1 MRAVFPFGRHSKEL
15 QKRPVTGGIAASR
28 NHQAVE
34 RSREFTHS
42 LFNSYS
48 AGCLGTRLLSRSV
61 ARDPANSVR
70 IARDMGA
77 PSVANPAA
85 DRTDIVGVAV
95 AAAVAS
101 VIEGVAS
108 VERPTAHA
116 KPHKGNLRFTESCAD
131 EIACHEPRHPA
142 DLVPWRQFGP
152 ASVLDR
158 VVLVPAVLVPLLI
171 AGVSLSRI
179 ISPTANALFR
189 LQARRCAC
197 RVPQGRLR
205 HRRPQNAA
213 GCVASN
219 SQLAINSASF
229 STT

>member
-1 MRAVFPFGRHSKEL
+1 MRATP
-15 QKRPVTGGIAASR
+15 
-28 NHQAVE
+28 
-34 RSREFTHS
+34 
-42 LFNSYS
+42 
-48 AGCLGTRLLSRSV
+48 
-61 ARDPANSVR
+61 PANS
-70 IARDMGA
+70 
-77 PSVANPAA
+77 AA
-85 DRTDIVGVAV
+85 DRTDIVEVAV

-116 KPHKGNLRFTESCAD
+116 KPAKGNLCFTESCAD

-189 LQARRCAC
+189 LQAQRCAC

-219 SQLAINSASF
+219 SQLRYQLGVVFDYLGFAPNLDTPPVCIVHPGLLSTRRFSIAIATDQQISKTDRTQTADTLRSLDAF
-229 STT
+229 S